1 MSDLSIEEHEE
12 VLLTEDLPE
21 SELRAGD
28 RGVVVMVHR
37 AGEGNYTG
45 PDGYTV
51 EFPPPP
57 HDGSGVRPIVSLSPE
72 QVRPADTPARKVSA

>member
-1 MSDLSIEEHEE
+1 MSDLSIKEHEE

-21 SELRAGD
+21 SGLRAGD
-28 RGVVVMVHR
+28 RGVVVMVHH
-37 AGEGNYTG
+37 AGEGDYTG

-57 HDGSGVRPIVSLSPE
+57 HDGVRPIVSLSPE

>member
-1 MSDLSIEEHEE
+1 MSDLSIKEHEE
-12 VLLTEDLPE
+12 AVLTEDLPE
-21 SELRAGD
+21 SGLRAGD
-28 RGVVVMVHR
+28 RGVVVMVHH
-37 AGEGNYTG
+37 AGEGDYTG

-57 HDGSGVRPIVSLSPE
+57 DGSGVRPIVSLSPE

>member
-1 MSDLSIEEHEE
+1 MSDLSIKEHEE
-12 VLLTEDLPE
+12 AVLTEDLPE
-21 SELRAGD
+21 SGLRAGD

-37 AGEGNYTG
+37 AGEGDYTG

-51 EFPPPP
+51 EFPPSP
-57 HDGSGVRPIVSLSPE
+57 DGVRPIVSLSPE